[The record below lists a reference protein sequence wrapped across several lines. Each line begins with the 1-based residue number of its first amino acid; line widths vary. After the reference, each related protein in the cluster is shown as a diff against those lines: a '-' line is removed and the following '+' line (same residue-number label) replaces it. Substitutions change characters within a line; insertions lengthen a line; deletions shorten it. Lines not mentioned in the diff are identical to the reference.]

1 MNICCHRRPCRRSR
15 RKSHV
20 PSVGSC
26 LSVWTHL
33 RSNAV
38 YQTIPQPPQPSQPQ
52 ASPVSQTQEDATCQS
67 TVGPLPPCTTSVPLH
82 NPATVDLFP
91 AVDLP
96 KEASEWEEADS
107 FFRVHLVPRVCMEE
121 TVDAMNHV
129 LCTGIYDFFAKRNNN
144 KIPPDGHRHQHPSKA
159 RQHHQHPSKERRH
172 QRMLKA
178 VKEEKKQTKKQLR
191 ALRRDGNNSE
201 AVRTL
206 ASTFHHLVKR
216 YSKLVQE
223 EKRAQRRRSRQSE
236 RRACHRD
243 FWKYAKSVLDDDSHT
258 GIAPSFSRETAE
270 DFFKSTYSATPKSFD
285 QPDWMPDAPP
295 PTVPFPKGEIMSE
308 EVQRVIRRCKA
319 SSTPSPVDQVQYRV
333 LKNCPSLMPALLR
346 LFNTCW
352 TTSSVPS
359 QWKVGVL
366 HLLGKVSAKSDP
378 SVPSNFRPIALTS
391 CMGKVYTSVLK
402 GRWMSFMTANGYLNT
417 TVQKAFVDG
426 ISGCT
431 EHHVKLLSIIE
442 EAWRKHKV

>member
-1 MNICCHRRPCRRSR
+1 
-15 RKSHV
+15 
-20 PSVGSC
+20 
-26 LSVWTHL
+26 
-33 RSNAV
+33 
-38 YQTIPQPPQPSQPQ
+38 
-52 ASPVSQTQEDATCQS
+52 
-67 TVGPLPPCTTSVPLH
+67 
-82 NPATVDLFP
+82 
-91 AVDLP
+91 
-96 KEASEWEEADS
+96 
-107 FFRVHLVPRVCMEE
+107 
-121 TVDAMNHV
+121 MNHV
-129 LCTGIYDFFAKRNNN
+129 LCTGIYDFFAKRSNN

-159 RQHHQHPSKERRH
+159 RQHHQHPAKERRH

-236 RRACHRD
+236 
-243 FWKYAKSVLDDDSHT
+243 
-258 GIAPSFSRETAE
+258 I
-270 DFFKSTYSATPKSFD
+270 
-285 QPDWMPDAPP
+285 MP
-295 PTVPFPKGEIMSE
+295 E
-308 EVQRVIRRCKA
+308 EVQRMIRRCKA
-319 SSTPSPVDQVQYRV
+319 SSMPSPVDQVHYRV

-378 SVPSNFRPIALTS
+378 SVPSNFTS
-391 CMGKVYTSVLK
+391 GGT
-402 GRWMSFMTANGYLNT
+402 
-417 TVQKAFVDG
+417 
-426 ISGCT
+426 
-431 EHHVKLLSIIE
+431 HHPL
-442 EAWRKHKV
+442 RDCH